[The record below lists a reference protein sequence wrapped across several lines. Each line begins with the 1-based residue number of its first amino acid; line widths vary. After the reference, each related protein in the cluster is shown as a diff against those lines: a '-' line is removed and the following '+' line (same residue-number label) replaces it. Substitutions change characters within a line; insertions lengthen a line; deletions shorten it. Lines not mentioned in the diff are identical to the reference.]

1 VKARASRANR
11 APHTKRKGRPR
22 PMAFLRA
29 AQLDATAY
37 KAKLPF
43 LSRFGLTVAST
54 AALVS
59 PPLRNACFS
68 AAANAWLAAISFSR
82 SLAGSSGII
91 GGPNLLWWP

>member
-1 VKARASRANR
+1 
-11 APHTKRKGRPR
+11 
-22 PMAFLRA
+22 MAFLRA

-43 LSRFGLTVAST
+43 LSRFKLTVAST

-91 GGPNLLWWP
+91 GGPDLLWWP